1 MRILI
6 VYFFCVLVG
15 QALALG
21 IGLLIDPYSKTVA
34 LAVFIPIYYAMYWV
48 AWRVSLFIVER
59 TGKAEPDSTEGRG
72 GPGAAVASV
81 LLAPAVLVLDL
92 CD

>member
-6 VYFFCVLVG
+6 VYFFCVMVG
-15 QALALG
+15 QALAVV

-34 LAVFIPIYYAMYWV
+34 LAVFIPTYYGMYWV
-48 AWRVSLFIVER
+48 AWRVSLYIVER
-59 TGKAEPDSTEGRG
+59 TGMAEPDSTGG
-72 GPGAAVASV
+72 KSGPGAAVASV